1 MAKTS
6 YDIPL
11 SLLKENKILTKNNFY
26 SQGEIEFSVEI
37 SLIKLK
43 IYILKIRF
51 VATNLHDQSISAN
64 VMGEVSFKAAF
75 INSKKKLNLTKVL
88 QVIRFTYKLLNLPKQ
103 KIVVCI

>member
-1 MAKTS
+1 MAKTN

-64 VMGEVSFKAAF
+64 VMGEVSFKTAF
-75 INSKKKLNLTKVL
+75 INETFKNSNKK
-88 QVIRFTYKLLNLPKQ
+88 I
-103 KIVVCI
+103 